1 MKILG
6 ILSLLLTLAV
16 STVKNCNENHYYG
29 DDGDT
34 TCTVKVDNFNRIVAD
49 GVASV
54 FFTQGNEFN
63 IEIEGDKISVECLKL
78 EVINRTLHISDDTNK
93 LDENNNKKHW
103 WQYFFN
109 FNSNYNEGRSH
120 RINIYITAPD
130 LEKVNMNGVGSFH
143 IKDELTVDH
152 GLDFNS
158 DGVGSI
164 SLNSV
169 SCGYAEIHHNGVG
182 SLSINNFECD
192 NNIYIDKGGV
202 GSANINLKAQDVWL
216 NSSGVGSVTLNTK
229 CRKIEISA
237 SGVGSTTVYGTA
249 DDYSVIKK
257 GIGSVNVS
265 GLSTVK

>member
-34 TCTVKVDNFNRIVAD
+34 TCTAKVDNFNRIVAD

-130 LEKVNMNGVGSFH
+130 LEKVQMEGVGSF
-143 IKDELTVDH
+143 TVNENLKLDH
-152 GLDFNS
+152 NFDFQS
-158 DGVGSI
+158 GGVGSAHF
-164 SLNSV
+164 NSV
-169 SCGYAEIHHNGVG
+169 SCINADIHHEGVG
-182 SLSINNFECD
+182 SLSINKFECE
-192 NNIYIDKGGV
+192 NINIEQGGV
-202 GSANINLKAQDVWL
+202 GSAKINLNAQDVKL
-216 NSSGVGSVTLNTK
+216 NSSGVGSVTLNTQ
-229 CRKIEISA
+229 CRKIDISA
-237 SGVGSTTVYGTA
+237 SGIGSTTVYGTA
-249 DDYSVIKK
+249 DDYTVVKS

-265 GLSTVK
+265 ELITAK

>member
-6 ILSLLLTLAV
+6 ILSILLALAV
-16 STVKNCNENHYYG
+16 STVKNCNENDCDNY
-29 DDGDT
+29 GDT
-34 TCTVKVDNFNRIVAD
+34 TCTAKVDSFNKIVAH

-130 LEKVNMNGVGSFH
+130 LEKVQMEGVGSFH

-158 DGVGSI
+158 NGVGSI